1 MHGHTL
7 PDIVDC
13 HPAESWVTAGIG
25 PARDRHRWCHDKHQ
39 VHWGGLQFPPPNRL
53 CSPRQPSIGELFWRQ
68 RCRRCVGCDS
78 NSGAG
83 PSSSTSVHRSRDGRH
98 AATPARAK
106 PGVITEPA
114 HRLNERLQ
122 SLCTAGASTAPAGL
136 SYAGT
141 ARCRTTAA
149 ARQVRTAP
157 ATWPYARVAQM
168 GTYGEERPG
177 CQRNGQVLIH
187 VVSITA
193 VVQIGAGVRLG
204 HRRRLSRSTSPSYS
218 VKPLHPTT
226 STLLTRSSHTC
237 STPTALRTNRHAVR
251 MEIQGI
257 I

>member
-1 MHGHTL
+1 MGTY
-7 PDIVDC
+7 
-13 HPAESWVTAGIG
+13 IG
-25 PARDRHRWCHDKHQ
+25 RLAVRPRPPARHRIVLAFC
-39 VHWGGLQFPPPNRL
+39 GL
-53 CSPRQPSIGELFWRQ
+53 PSTAHIDQLLDERIRTNGRACAVRIEAAAL
-68 RCRRCVGCDS
+68 RRD
-78 NSGAG
+78 
-83 PSSSTSVHRSRDGRH
+83 
-98 AATPARAK
+98 K

-168 GTYGEERPG
+168 GTYGEGRPG
-177 CQRNGQVLIH
+177 RQRNGQVVIH

-204 HRRRLSRSTSPSYS
+204 HRRRLSRSTSPSCS

-237 STPTALRTNRHAVR
+237 STQQHYEQIATPLEWKFTKDHLNALFERVAAHHADHTLAAYPDR
-251 MEIQGI
+251 E
-257 I
+257 